1 MMKDAD
7 ILAIRRPHPNLLW
20 LYQMAL
26 ILYWVHDS
34 SPGQARSY
42 RLAKRTVP
50 IICRLIRLG
59 SNPLLAPI
67 VKSVMRLMQELR
79 AEVPLGAD
87 YPAGHSAGLPEPKPA
102 S

>member
-1 MMKDAD
+1 MREVLEGTRVRTSSA
-7 ILAIRRPHPNLLW
+7 LYQELPNLLW
-20 LYQMAL
+20 LYQMGL
-26 ILYWVHDS
+26 ILYWVHDR
-34 SPGQARSY
+34 SPDQARSY

-79 AEVPLGAD
+79 DDAPD
-87 YPAGHSAGLPEPKPA
+87 SIPQPKPT